1 MPVALHGDAPQR
13 QEGMTAAPTYESLAG
28 IVNHTLLEPE
38 LTNAQV
44 VDGLEVAKR
53 YGVAT
58 VTVRAC
64 DADLGVRMVQG
75 SPVTAGSIVSYP
87 FGFQSTAVKL
97 YEARDL
103 LRRGAKEIGVVVG
116 ASKLLSREFQ
126 QVQTELNQ
134 MVESC
139 RGAAARL
146 TVYLETSLLTDEQK
160 IIACTCCERAEVD
173 FVSTAGGYTVP
184 DLKLLRKHLPDE
196 TGIQVSGVSTLGE
209 ALELQALGV
218 SRIATASTVEILSEW
233 KRRLTPPSAT

>member
-1 MPVALHGDAPQR
+1 
-13 QEGMTAAPTYESLAG
+13 MTPGPTYEALAA

-44 VDGLEVAKR
+44 VDGLEMAKR
-53 YGVAT
+53 YGIAT

-64 DADLGVRMVQG
+64 DTDLGVRIVQG
-75 SPVTAGSIVSYP
+75 SPVRPGSIVSYP
-87 FGFQSTAVKL
+87 YGFQSTAVKL

-103 LRRGAKEIGVVVG
+103 LRRGAKEIGVVIG

-134 MVESC
+134 LVEIC

-146 TVYLETSLLTDEQK
+146 TVILETSLLTDEQK

-173 FVSTAGGYTVP
+173 FVSTARQYTVS

-196 TGIQVSGVSTLGE
+196 TGIQASGITTLEE
-209 ALELQALGV
+209 ALQVQALGV
-218 SRIATASTVEILSEW
+218 SRIATTSTVDILDEW
-233 KRRLTPPSAT
+233 KRRLAVPTAT

>member
-1 MPVALHGDAPQR
+1 
-13 QEGMTAAPTYESLAG
+13 MTPAATYESLAT
-28 IVNHTLLEPE
+28 IVNQTLLEPE

-53 YGVAT
+53 YGVAA

-64 DADLGVRMVQG
+64 DTDLGVRIVQG
-75 SPVTAGSIVSYP
+75 TPVRPGSVVSYP
-87 FGFQSTAVKL
+87 YGFQSTAVKL

-103 LRRGAKEIGVVVG
+103 LRRGAKEIGVVIG

-134 MVESC
+134 LVEAC
-139 RGAAARL
+139 RGASARL
-146 TVYLETSLLTDEQK
+146 TVFLEISLLTDEQK
-160 IIACTCCERAEVD
+160 IIACTCCERAEAD
-173 FVSTAGGYTVP
+173 FVSTARGYTIP

-196 TGIQVSGVSTLGE
+196 TGIQVSGVATLDE

-218 SRIATASTVEILSEW
+218 SRIATTATLEILNEW
-233 KRRLTPPSAT
+233 KRRLTPATAT

>member
-1 MPVALHGDAPQR
+1 
-13 QEGMTAAPTYESLAG
+13 MTPAPTYESLAAV
-28 IVNHTLLEPE
+28 VNHTLLEPE

-44 VDGLEVAKR
+44 VEGLELAKR

-58 VTVRAC
+58 VAVRAC
-64 DADLGVRMVQG
+64 DTDLGVRILQG
-75 SPVTAGSIVSYP
+75 SPVRPGSIVSYP

-97 YEARDL
+97 YETRDL

-134 MVESC
+134 LVEAC

-146 TVYLETSLLTDEQK
+146 TVFLETSLLTDEQK
-160 IIACTCCERAEVD
+160 IIACTCCERADVD
-173 FVSTAGGYTVP
+173 FVSTSRGYTIP

-196 TGIQVSGVSTLGE
+196 TGIQVSGVATLDE
-209 ALELQALGV
+209 ALELQTLGV
-218 SRIATASTVEILSEW
+218 TRIATSSTVGILDDW
-233 KRRLTPPSAT
+233 KRRVAPQPAT